1 LLLGAGT
8 PAHSTYNA
16 DTPDFMKAHAASGD
30 RGKEG
35 PLRIVMPA
43 ARSTSFRQRAARPGT
58 GNASRSPE
66 DEWQSLLRW
75 QSILVALGLAL
86 LAIAVYSPV
95 LRCQFVN
102 YDDNHY
108 VTENVHV
115 RSGLTWTTFTWALTT
130 TEQANWHP
138 LTWLS
143 HALDCQLFGLDAA
156 AHHATSALIHAVN
169 VTLLF
174 LLLLRATGATGR
186 SGLVAALFAIHPLSV
201 ESVAWV
207 AERKNELC
215 TLFFLLSLGAYGW
228 YARRPSARR
237 YSVVA
242 ILFAFGLASKP
253 MVITLPFALLLL
265 DFWPLRRVQ
274 GWPRSSTF
282 PVVQATFGRLV
293 LEKIPLFVLSAA
305 SAVITIIAQR
315 LGGAMPSTMV
325 LPFGTRLL
333 NGVHSYAAY
342 IWKAFWPV
350 YLAPFYPGSP
360 LTAWQLALPAGF
372 LIGISIL
379 VWRSRGSRPYLVTG
393 WLWYLGT
400 MFPMIGLIQVGG
412 QAMADRYTY
421 IPLIGIFVAI
431 VWAAGDL
438 MERTRIPLVTG
449 VTMAS
454 VVLLLLGFL
463 TVRQISYWQTSVDLW
478 SHTLQATKNNLV
490 AEDNLGVALLA
501 LGDNEG
507 ALPHF
512 QNAAKI
518 NPLDPL
524 SHVNIGA
531 DYQEHE
537 QWSAALAEYTTAASL
552 TVDPNL
558 LTVIYKNLGSV
569 YRQLGD
575 FSRAE
580 ESYQQVL
587 KIDPRDQTAF
597 LALGVLRRD
606 NRIRDLQRS
615 LAEQPNADG
624 YLELGQLLQQAG
636 RTNDARDAYQKSVQL
651 GDKSGKPHKA
661 LTTPAGNSN

>member
-1 LLLGAGT
+1 
-8 PAHSTYNA
+8 
-16 DTPDFMKAHAASGD
+16 M
-30 RGKEG
+30 R
-35 PLRIVMPA
+35 
-43 ARSTSFRQRAARPGT
+43 
-58 GNASRSPE
+58 NASRSQE
-66 DEWQSLLRW
+66 DESQSFLQR
-75 QSILVALGLAL
+75 QSILAALGLAL

-115 RSGLTWTTFTWALTT
+115 RSGLTWTTFTWALAT

-143 HALDCQLFGLDAA
+143 HALDYQLFGLNAA
-156 AHHATSALIHAVN
+156 AHHATSVLIHAAN
-169 VTLLF
+169 VALLF

-186 SGLVAALFAIHPLSV
+186 SGLVAAVFAIHPFNV

-207 AERKNELC
+207 AERKNVLC
-215 TLFFLLSLGAYGW
+215 TLFFLLALGAYAW

-237 YSVVA
+237 YFVLA
-242 ILFAFGLASKP
+242 ILFALGLASKP
-253 MVITLPFALLLL
+253 TVITLPLVFLLL
-265 DFWPLRRVQ
+265 DYWPLRRVQ
-274 GWPRSSTF
+274 GWARSSAF

-293 LEKIPLFVLSAA
+293 LEKIPLFLLSAS

-315 LGGAMPSTMV
+315 SGGAMPSTMI

-342 IWKAFWPV
+342 IWKAFWPLH
-350 YLAPFYPGSP
+350 LAPFYPGSH
-360 LTAWQLALPAGF
+360 LTGWQLALAAGF
-372 LIGISIL
+372 LIGVSIL
-379 VWRSRGSRPYLVTG
+379 VWHWRGSRPYLLTG

-438 MERTRIPLVTG
+438 MEKTRITLVTR

-454 VVLLLLGFL
+454 VILLLLGFL
-463 TVRQISYWQTSVDLW
+463 TVRQISYWETSVDLW
-478 SHTLQATKNNLV
+478 LHTLQITKNNLV

-512 QNAAKI
+512 QNAARI

-524 SHVNIGA
+524 SHVNLGA
-531 DYQEHE
+531 DYQEHGR
-537 QWSAALAEYTTAASL
+537 WSEALAEYITAARL
-552 TVDPNL
+552 TADPNL

-575 FSRAE
+575 FLRAE
-580 ESYQQVL
+580 ESYQQAL

-606 NRIRDLQRS
+606 HQIRDLQRS
-615 LAEQPNADG
+615 LAERPKADG

-636 RTNDARDAYQKSVQL
+636 RTNDARVAYQRSVEL
-651 GDKSGKPHKA
+651 GDKSGEAHRA
-661 LTTPAGNSN
+661 LAALDARLKE